1 MVTLL
6 RAFGHW
12 WRYGVWTAC
21 RHHQREM
28 VEARWPLNAPSG
40 GRCCAIWVR
49 CAQCHAI
56 LTQRTD
62 TPDA

>member
-6 RAFGHW
+6 RALWHW

-21 RHHQREM
+21 RHRQRATGE
-28 VEARWPLNAPSG
+28 VRLPCNAPSG
-40 GRCCAIWVR
+40 GRRGVLWVR

-56 LTQRTD
+56 LTLRTD

>member
-6 RAFGHW
+6 RAFWNW

-21 RHHQREM
+21 RHRQRET
-28 VEARWPLNAPSG
+28 VEVRLPLNVPYG
-40 GRCCAIWVR
+40 DRRCAIWVR
-49 CAQCHAI
+49 CTQCHAI
-56 LTQRTD
+56 LARRTD